1 MESLLL
7 SGAAGNRGQMADV
20 SLRHRN
26 ASPSPV
32 APVRRGASLN
42 RPLVLSIAAVL
53 LVIAVGGLIGTAI
66 EVYRDAML
74 ATGLTMDT
82 TPVKL
87 AIGPDELVIPANM
100 IRSGKVRR
108 GGPVDHADLVLSW
121 PALQGYSASLAGAF
135 ADGGPSAPVIYAT
148 IAARDEAMDS
158 TDRLDEVYSRFF
170 TGTPLA
176 GPDGLV
182 GRKLSADSG
191 YDGEIVY
198 FIPSAPRPFVA
209 RCLADS
215 TPEVPSICL
224 RDVNFGRGLSLLYRF
239 NRDMLADWR
248 ALDAG
253 MQKLAASFL
262 AE

>member
-1 MESLLL
+1 
-7 SGAAGNRGQMADV
+7 MADV
-20 SLRHRN
+20 SLRHRGAN
-26 ASPSPV
+26 PRPPE
-32 APVRRGASLN
+32 PVRRGVSLN
-42 RPLVLSIAAVL
+42 RPLVLSIAGVL
-53 LVIAVGGLIGTAI
+53 LVICIGGLIGTVI
-66 EVYRDAML
+66 EVYRDAMT
-74 ATGLTMDT
+74 ATGLTTDT

-87 AIGPDELVIPANM
+87 AIGPDELAIPANM

-121 PALQGYSASLAGAF
+121 PGLEGYSASLAGAF
-135 ADGGPSAPVIYAT
+135 ADGGPSAPLVYAS
-148 IAARDEAMDS
+148 IAARDEALDS

-170 TGTPLA
+170 TGAPVP

-182 GRKLSADSG
+182 GRRLSADSG
-191 YDGEIVY
+191 YDGEVVY
-198 FIPSAPRPFVA
+198 FLPSAPRPFVA

-215 TPEVPSICL
+215 TPDVPSTCL

-239 NRDMLADWR
+239 NRDMLANWR

-262 AE
+262 TE